1 MAKEVKTNAMRMLDV
16 AGVCYEVIRYD
27 VDEEDLSGI
36 HVAQV
41 CGLPPEQV
49 FKTLV
54 LTGDKTGYI
63 AACIPVEAELDLKVL
78 AQISGNKKTEMIA
91 VKELLPLT
99 GYIRGGCSPIGMK
112 KSFPTYIDETCILF
126 DRISVSA
133 GIRGAQL
140 FLDPNDLIRFVSAE
154 TGDITRYERP

>member
-1 MAKEVKTNAMRMLDV
+1 MAKETKTNAMRMLDA
-16 AGVCYEVIRYD
+16 AGIGYEVIRYE
-27 VDEEDLSGI
+27 VEEEDLSGV

-41 CGLPPEQV
+41 CGLPQEQV

-54 LTGDKTGYI
+54 LTGDKTGFLT
-63 AACIPVEAELDLKVL
+63 ACIPVAAELDLKTL
-78 AQISGNKKTEMIA
+78 ALLSGNKKTEMIA

-112 KSFPTYIDETCILF
+112 KNFPTYIDETCVLF

-133 GIRGAQL
+133 GVRGAQIL
-140 FLDPNDLIRFVSAE
+140 LAPDDLIRFICAE
-154 TGDITRYERP
+154 TGELTRD